1 MARADLLCEL
11 IKYGLLNDSTNF
23 RKAAEALC
31 AEERAKQHTILANK
45 IEDLLKTSRRPISK
59 DTVNPSIL
67 RGPVNEQSLFTEKAP
82 KKRLDH
88 LILPD
93 SVRSVCQDL
102 ITEQNRAD
110 LLRSYGIEP
119 RNKLLLIGPPG
130 NGKTSLA
137 EAIAES
143 LMVPLLTVRY
153 ESIIGSYLGETASRL
168 SKLFEYAK
176 ARECVL
182 FFDEFETLGKER
194 GDIHETGEIKRVVS
208 SLLIQIDA
216 LPSYVLAIAATN
228 HDTLLDKAA
237 WRRFQVRLEL
247 PKPSRRN
254 LEEYYRFFE
263 NKHKFNFGLQVSTL
277 AKKTLGI
284 SYAEAEEFALSVY
297 RQYILSLPNENI
309 KLITEKVVR
318 DWQSQVIVPHD
329 MEKGVADKCPT
340 DL

>member
-23 RKAAEALC
+23 RKAAAALC
-31 AEERAKQHTILANK
+31 AEERAKQHTILAIK

-59 DTVNPSIL
+59 DSVNPSIL
-67 RGPVNEQSLFTEKAP
+67 RGPVNGQSLFTEKAP

-119 RNKLLLIGPPG
+119 RNKLLLIGPPC

-168 SKLFEYAK
+168 SKLF
-176 ARECVL
+176 
-182 FFDEFETLGKER
+182 
-194 GDIHETGEIKRVVS
+194 
-208 SLLIQIDA
+208 
-216 LPSYVLAIAATN
+216 
-228 HDTLLDKAA
+228 
-237 WRRFQVRLEL
+237 
-247 PKPSRRN
+247 
-254 LEEYYRFFE
+254 
-263 NKHKFNFGLQVSTL
+263 
-277 AKKTLGI
+277 
-284 SYAEAEEFALSVY
+284 
-297 RQYILSLPNENI
+297 
-309 KLITEKVVR
+309 
-318 DWQSQVIVPHD
+318 
-329 MEKGVADKCPT
+329 
-340 DL
+340 